1 MNRLAN
7 EKSAYLKHAAHQK
20 VDWYSWSDEAFER
33 ARREDKPVFL
43 STGAAW
49 CHWCH
54 VMAKESFEDDETAG
68 LLNGLFIA
76 VKLDRDERP
85 DIDRR
90 YQQAVAA
97 MGSGGGW
104 PLSVFLT
111 PEKEP
116 FFGGTYFPPEDIHGR
131 PGFKKVLKAV
141 SDFYKTKRGEAGEYA
156 RKVMEA
162 LKHEALSMGDINES
176 LLAEAERAML
186 SLVDHENGGF
196 GMAPKFPMPGA
207 VEFFLRRSVKSPD
220 RSAGHAA
227 HRMLEAMA
235 GGGFHDQLGGGF
247 HRYSVDAAWIVP
259 HFEKMAD
266 DNAGLL
272 KNYVDGYAM
281 FGDERFR
288 DVAMGIITFTREV
301 LSDPAGGFY
310 ASQDADVTPDD
321 EGGYFTWT
329 EEEFRD
335 VLDPEEYAVLAAFL
349 LHDSGRMHHAPEK
362 NVLYAPRPL
371 KEIARSL
378 GKNVDDL
385 QRLIQNGKKK
395 LLAARTRRETPFID
409 TTLYTSLNGM
419 LISAYFHAYAVLGD
433 ASIKEFGVKSLERIL
448 RERLVSG
455 RLMHTEAVPA
465 VLDDYV
471 HLIDA
476 LIAAYEATA
485 EKRYLQQADELMTVC
500 LQKFYDAGEG
510 GFFDTE
516 DEVLGIRL
524 KRIEDVPHPSAN
536 AVAIMVLLKL
546 FHLTGKDG
554 YRRSAEQTL
563 RIFAGVA
570 REMNVH
576 AGSYF
581 CALEA
586 SFRMLKLAVEAAPE
600 GGLAKAARALAGHTY
615 TAIVYGE
622 DHSRVIPCKQDVC
635 YEPLMDPARL
645 GDICREL

>member
-7 EKSAYLKHAAHQK
+7 ERSAYLKHAAHQK
-20 VDWYSWSDEAFER
+20 IDWYSWSDEAFER

-43 STGAAW
+43 STGAVW

-54 VMAKESFEDDETAG
+54 VMAKESFEDDETAA
-68 LLNGLFIA
+68 LLNELFIA

-116 FFGGTYFPPEDIHGR
+116 FFGGTYFPPEDVHGR

-141 SDFYKTKRGEAGEYA
+141 SEFYKTKRGDAGEYA

-162 LKHEALSMGDINES
+162 LKPEALSAGEINES
-176 LLAEAERAML
+176 LLAEAEIIML

-196 GMAPKFPMPGA
+196 GTAPKFPMPGA
-207 VEFFLRRSVKSPD
+207 VEFLLRRSAKSAD
-220 RSAGHAA
+220 RSSGQAA
-227 HRMLEAMA
+227 RRMLEAMA
-235 GGGFHDQLGGGF
+235 AGGFHDQLDGGF
-247 HRYSVDAAWIVP
+247 HRYSVDEAWIVP

-272 KNYVDGYAM
+272 KNYVDGYAV

-301 LSDPAGGFY
+301 LSDPAGGYY

-329 EEEFRD
+329 EEEFRNL
-335 VLDPEEYAVLAAFL
+335 LDPEEYAVLAASL
-349 LHDSGRMHHAPEK
+349 LHERGSMHHAPEK
-362 NVLYAPRPL
+362 NVLFAPRSLPEL
-371 KEIARSL
+371 ATSL

-385 QRLIQNGKKK
+385 QRLIQTGKKK
-395 LLAARTRRETPFID
+395 LLAARSRREAPFID
-409 TTLYTSLNGM
+409 TTRYTSLNGI
-419 LISAYFHAYAVLGD
+419 LISAYFHASAVLGD
-433 ASIKEFGVKSLERIL
+433 ESIREFGVTSLERVL
-448 RERLVSG
+448 RERLVNGS
-455 RLMHTEAVPA
+455 LTHTEGVPA

-471 HLIDA
+471 NIIDA
-476 LIAAYEATA
+476 LISAYEATA
-485 EKRYLQQADELMTVC
+485 EQRYLQQADELMTDC
-500 LQKFYDAGEG
+500 LTKFYDAAEG

-516 DEVLGIRL
+516 EEVLGTRL

-536 AVAIMVLLKL
+536 AVAIMVLLRL
-546 FHLTGKDG
+546 YLLTGKDG

-563 RIFAGVA
+563 RIYAGVA

-586 SFRMLKLAVEAAPE
+586 SFRMLKLTVEAAPE
-600 GGLAKAARALAGHTY
+600 GDLARAARALSGRTY
-615 TAIVYGE
+615 AAIAYGE
-622 DHSRVIPCKQDVC
+622 DKGRVIPCKQDVC
-635 YEPLMDPARL
+635 HEPLSDPARL
-645 GDICREL
+645 MDICREL